1 MQKNTSANR
10 TVLSHVNCG
19 GRPKYKS
26 QYISTT
32 SSLDTALHYKN
43 KGEKEGLSGLRIAEI
58 DLNNL
63 PKSCKII
70 DLTSEENRDKYLGKA
85 VCKNFAK
92 ASNEVL
98 LQCDVAI
105 PFKVIDPSEP
115 KGKLLQSSGGLSGEH
130 FLTSIMPIILILCL
144 LMVNARQSFRLK
156 VDSPASKITDEMI
169 SID

>member
-1 MQKNTSANR
+1 LQKNTSANR

-58 DLNNL
+58 DINNL

-130 FLTSIMPIILILCL
+130 FLIASC
-144 LMVNARQSFRLK
+144 RSF
-156 VDSPASKITDEMI
+156 
-169 SID
+169 